1 MNKMNFKGA
10 DEPPLSSS
18 SSASLRH
25 TAKGM
30 QLLKQSRSQEGA
42 LIIPQ
47 MRMLIEDDIAK
58 YLMKDNHRVT

>member
-10 DEPPLSSS
+10 EEPPLSCSS
-18 SSASLRH
+18 TGHKH

-47 MRMLIEDDIAK
+47 MRMVIQDDIAK
-58 YLMKDNHRVT
+58 FLMKNNRVT